1 METTS
6 ASTITGTREPKVLT
20 RGEVEAFARN
30 GYHFPE
36 RALTAEQAQ
45 AYRAKLEGAEARL
58 GTPLMKTGYRNK
70 PHLVFTWADELIR
83 HPRILDVVED
93 ILGPNLLV
101 WSSSLFMKEARD
113 PSFISWHQDST
124 YWGLSHPDVVTA
136 WLALSVSHVANG
148 CMRVAAGTHLMDQL
162 PHQDTFAANNLLTRG
177 QEVMVEVDESK
188 VVNIELEPGEFSLH
202 HVRIVHGSDPNHADY
217 RRLGLRHPLCADLS
231 EADRRPARQ
240 RAAGARGGQLPS
252 LRPGAA
258 PACRPRPR
266 GRERAQAHHGS
277 GQRDSV
283 PGHGQGAEVA
293 GQTPV
298 LASRVARRSMNRI
311 NHRGHRGTQ
320 RKPRSCREVG
330 QPAQRWIEAA
340 AQPVFFALF
349 LCVLCGECGKG

>member
-6 ASTITGTREPKVLT
+6 VSNITGTREPKVLT
-20 RGEVEAFARN
+20 RGEVQAFARN
-30 GYHFPE
+30 GYHFPV
-36 RALTAEQAQ
+36 RALTAQQAQ

-83 HPRILDVVED
+83 HPRILDTVED

-148 CMRVAAGTHLMDQL
+148 CMRVAAGTHLIDQL

-202 HVRIVHGSDPNHADY
+202 HVRIVHGSDPNNADY
-217 RRLGLRHPLCADLS
+217 RRLGFAIRYVPTYLKQIAGPRDSAMLVRGVDNYLHFDPEPRPQADLDP
-231 EADRRPARQ
+231 EAVREHKRITE
-240 RAAGARGGQLPS
+240 AANAILY
-252 LRPGAA
+252 
-258 PACRPRPR
+258 
-266 GRERAQAHHGS
+266 
-277 GQRDSV
+277 
-283 PGHGQGAEVA
+283 
-293 GQTPV
+293 
-298 LASRVARRSMNRI
+298 
-311 NHRGHRGTQ
+311 RGTD
-320 RKPRSCREVG
+320 KAP
-330 QPAQRWIEAA
+330 
-340 AQPVFFALF
+340 
-349 LCVLCGECGKG
+349 K